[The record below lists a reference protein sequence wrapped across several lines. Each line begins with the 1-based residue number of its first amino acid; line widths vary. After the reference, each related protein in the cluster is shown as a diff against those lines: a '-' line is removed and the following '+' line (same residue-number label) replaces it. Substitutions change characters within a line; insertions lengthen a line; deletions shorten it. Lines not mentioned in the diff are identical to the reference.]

1 MSMHITARSI
11 SQPVWERLWK
21 GPFAA
26 RVLAVFKHACNLV
39 TPEGRVVALVLPQIG
54 DGPLNIVVH
63 GRPGDFA
70 AVEPGMSARLEGRR
84 LRVGGLE
91 IVLEGAAVWEP
102 RPDWDRLRAGRG
114 GITARLTFLWAFA
127 LRNAPAGSLLPL
139 AWEWAGGPDY
149 SVEAVEAGCVS
160 RALAPV
166 AREAAEALRA
176 GWGGDPGQLREG
188 AAQLAG
194 LGSGLTPAGD
204 DFLTGVMLW
213 AWLVHSNP
221 RVFCRTLVAAAGPR
235 TTTLSAA
242 FLQVTARGECSA
254 AWHTLLAALSH
265 GSDIEVARGVQSVL
279 THGATSGA
287 DVLAGF
293 LWAGTHSTA

>member
-1 MSMHITARSI
+1 MHIVARSI
-11 SQPVWERLWK
+11 SQPVWERLCK

-39 TPEGRVVALVLPQIG
+39 TLDGHVVALVLPQVG
-54 DGPLNIVVH
+54 DGPLNVVVH

-91 IVLEGAAVWEP
+91 IVLEGAVVWEP
-102 RPDWDRLRAGRG
+102 CPDWDSLRAGRD
-114 GITARLTFLWAFA
+114 GITARLPFLWAFA

-139 AWEWAGGPDY
+139 AWEWAGGPDH
-149 SVEAVEAGCVS
+149 SIEAVEAGCVS
-160 RALAPV
+160 RAFALV
-166 AREAAEALRA
+166 ARDAAEALWA
-176 GWGGDPGQLREG
+176 GWGGDPGRLREG

-213 AWLVHSNP
+213 AWLAHSNP
-221 RVFCRTLVAAAGPR
+221 RVFCRTLAAAAIPR

-242 FLQVTARGECSA
+242 FLRAAAEGECNVS
-254 AWHTLLAALSH
+254 WHRALAAMVGTEDVLAS
-265 GSDIEVARGVQSVL
+265 SILEVLA
-279 THGATSGA
+279 HGATSGA
-287 DVLAGF
+287 DALAGF
-293 LWAGTHSTA
+293 LWMDSYAGA